1 MDLDLRATLVA
12 KMDDIAPEYG
22 LTELTYRSFIRSF
35 GFLASPISA
44 ADAVEGIHAL
54 LNAAYGVRI
63 DVETPGMTFAASNA
77 KAGAGT
83 GGGNHGVPGNSGSEL
98 FGQKKP
104 WRMLDNTKGM
114 DKENDRPQTNGRDD
128 LDDDE
133 KTRKVEQ
140 DRDEAWKNCFHAAY
154 GALDSKKASR

>member
-1 MDLDLRATLVA
+1 MDLDLRATLVS

-22 LTELTYRSFIRSF
+22 LTELTYRSYIRSF

-83 GGGNHGVPGNSGSEL
+83 GGGNYGAPGSSGSEL

-104 WRMLDNTKGM
+104 WRLLDHTKGS
-114 DKENDRPQTNGRDD
+114 DKENNRPGNRDE
-128 LDDDE
+128 LDDGE
-133 KTRKVEQ
+133 KTRRVEQ

-154 GALDSKKASR
+154 AALDSKKASR